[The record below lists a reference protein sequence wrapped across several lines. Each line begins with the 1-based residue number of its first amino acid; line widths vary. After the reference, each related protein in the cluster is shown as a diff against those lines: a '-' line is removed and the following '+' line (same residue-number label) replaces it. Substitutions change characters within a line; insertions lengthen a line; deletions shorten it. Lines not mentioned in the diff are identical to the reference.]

1 MAAALGRRNG
11 VAVGTDKSVFIFR
24 PVDGPF
30 QFSNLVLGSDAS
42 REGGRRNGGA
52 GADRFCQ
59 IVGEAAW
66 EVQEGRF
73 RRVVLFVG
81 DEARVARPA
90 NFNAA
95 IEIGFRACHPK

>member
-1 MAAALGRRNG
+1 MAAALGRRN

-30 QFSNLVLGSDAS
+30 QFADLVLGVDAS

-52 GADRFCQ
+52 EADRFCQ
-59 IVGEAAW
+59 IVGEATW

-73 RRVVLFVG
+73 RRVVLVAG
-81 DEARVARPA
+81 DDARVSCGPA

-95 IEIGFRACHPK
+95 IEIS

>member
-30 QFSNLVLGSDAS
+30 QFADLVLGGDAS

-52 GADRFCQ
+52 GADRFSQ

-73 RRVVLFVG
+73 RRIVLVAG
-81 DEARVARPA
+81 DEARVAGPA
-90 NFNAA
+90 NFNSAEKISLGA
-95 IEIGFRACHPK
+95 